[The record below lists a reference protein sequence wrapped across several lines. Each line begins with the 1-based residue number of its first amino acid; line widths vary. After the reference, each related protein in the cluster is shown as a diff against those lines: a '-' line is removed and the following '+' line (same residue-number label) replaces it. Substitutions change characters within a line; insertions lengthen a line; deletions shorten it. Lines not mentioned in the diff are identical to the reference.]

1 MQEPELI
8 LHTLFRCAGGHS
20 RGFRSILMSIQ
31 SITGTGSCSLKVL
44 PLAAVMLFMVAGCSS
59 QAPQV
64 SLEDQY
70 ASLSPVFIGAASV
83 FFKIRND
90 GGKDSLVRATVDAPN
105 TVIELHDMQ
114 DNRMVRVEKIVVPPR
129 SVVDLRPGGQ
139 HIMIFNLPR
148 TVQDGSELL
157 LTLTFERSGVKQMP
171 VRFTKEQ

>member
-1 MQEPELI
+1 
-8 LHTLFRCAGGHS
+8 
-20 RGFRSILMSIQ
+20 MSIQ
-31 SITGTGSCSLKVL
+31 SITGSRSLKVL
-44 PLAAVMLFMVAGCSS
+44 QVSAVVAVMLCIVTGCSS
-59 QAPQV
+59 QPPQV

-90 GGKDSLVRATVDAPN
+90 GGRDSLVRATVDAPN

-114 DNRMVRVEKIVVPPR
+114 DNRMVRVEKIVVPSR

-148 TVQDGSELL
+148 TVQEGSELL
-157 LTLTFERSGVKQMP
+157 LTLTFERSGVKQVP
-171 VRFTKEQ
+171 VRFMKEQ